1 MGFSSSSTGDSTRE
15 FVLVNGPVDLIDRM
29 CVLSGIQS
37 RLSQVIREWNIGSR
51 AKKLLGW
58 YFCATLFL
66 NGMPSSV
73 CQVHF
78 ASSWGL
84 CFT

>member
-1 MGFSSSSTGDSTRE
+1 MGFSFSSTGDSARE
-15 FVLVNGPVDLIDRM
+15 FVLVNGPADLIDRM
-29 CVLSGIQS
+29 CALSGTQS
-37 RLSQVIREWNIGSR
+37 RLSQVMREWNIGLR
-51 AKKLLGW
+51 VKKLLGW

-66 NGMPSSV
+66 NGMSSSM